1 MDVIEIVMRIE
12 EEFAIDLPDTELGSI
27 RTVGDLYRLVLS
39 KLETAPSFRPA
50 RSFYRLRRAIIAC
63 LGRQRKF
70 IRPNTSLAH
79 LLPRPTRIAAWKSL
93 AEVSELQFPK
103 LRHPRWARDTFRALG
118 WIGAL
123 TFFVGMVMW
132 THPSGFPWIPLT
144 LATPVIG
151 VFVTFTLYGVTPFL
165 AYELPV
171 RTVGELSKQL
181 LGMNFK
187 EFGSE
192 SEGGRLLSK
201 EDIWQRMVAIIVEQM
216 QLKWE
221 EITPE
226 ARIAEDLGID

>member
-1 MDVIEIVMRIE
+1 MESIEIVMRIE
-12 EEFAIDLPDTELGSI
+12 EEFAIDLPDPELSSV
-27 RTVGDLYRLVLS
+27 RTVGDLYRMVLS
-39 KLETAPSFRPA
+39 KLETAPPVRPA
-50 RSFYRLRRAIIAC
+50 RSFYRLRRAIVAC

-93 AEVSELQFPK
+93 AEVSELQFPR

-118 WIGAL
+118 WAGAL
-123 TFFVGMVMW
+123 SFFVGMVMW
-132 THPSGFPWIPLT
+132 THPSGFPWIPLM

-151 VFVTFTLYGVTPFL
+151 AFVAFSLYAVTPFL

-171 RTVGELSKQL
+171 RTVGDLSKQL
-181 LGMNFK
+181 IGLNLK

-201 EDIWQRMVAIIVEQM
+201 EDIWQRIVAIIVEQM

-221 EITPE
+221 DITPE
-226 ARIAEDLGID
+226 ARIAEDLGIN